1 MWERD
6 DMTQTTKTPNW
17 RCIPTLVAAWAVTA
31 VTLVTVP
38 AQAGVNDGVD
48 GLNAEQRAFAAR
60 TLAFIDDMDAKY
72 FARAA
77 EIDVDLKLES
87 KDFNY
92 DFARYETHVGR
103 GPAVEKIG
111 RMTGIIFEP
120 TGEVQEPTVFG
131 RYFGIDVHAKNP
143 KTGSLHAA
151 FLVQYYPD
159 GRSAVGGI
167 LNVLPGASHAE
178 DLATIKAALDEVFEK
193 HGVDGTPFRKRECE
207 GSDQNV
213 EHRFHRRPA
222 CVGGSFFGPNRMTV
236 TEDNFLFMTEA
247 YDRFV
252 GAFMT
257 IVEKRKD
264 EAYTDADIALQ
275 DAMRLNWFE
284 DQMFADPY
292 AASGITPYEV
302 WSLTFLPPVVKF

>member
-1 MWERD
+1 
-6 DMTQTTKTPNW
+6 MTQITKTPDW
-17 RCIPTLVAAWAVTA
+17 RFIPMLMAVWLVTA
-31 VTLVTVP
+31 LVVFP
-38 AQAGVNDGVD
+38 MAAHAGINDGVD
-48 GLNAEQRAFAAR
+48 GLNEAQQAFAAR
-60 TLAFIDDMDAKY
+60 TLKFIDEMDAKY

-77 EIDVDLKLES
+77 EIDPSLVLES

-92 DFARYETHVGR
+92 DFARYETRVGR
-103 GPAVEKIG
+103 GPDVEKIG
-111 RMTGIIFEP
+111 RLTGIVFEP
-120 TGEVQEPTVFG
+120 TSEIQSPTVFG
-131 RYFGIDVHAKNP
+131 RYYGIDVHAKNP
-143 KTGSLHAA
+143 KAGFLHAA

-167 LNVLPGASHAE
+167 LNVLPGASFDE
-178 DLATIKAALDEVFEK
+178 DLAMIKAALDEVFEK

-207 GSDQNV
+207 GTDQDV
-213 EHRFHRRPA
+213 DPRFHRRPA
-222 CVGGSFFGPNRMTV
+222 CVGGSFFGYPMMSV
-236 TEDNFLFMTEA
+236 TEENFLFMTEA

-252 GAFMT
+252 GTFLT

-264 EAYTDADIALQ
+264 EPYTDADIALQ

-302 WSLTFLPPVVKF
+302 WSLPFTPPVVKF

>member
-1 MWERD
+1 M
-6 DMTQTTKTPNW
+6 
-17 RCIPTLVAAWAVTA
+17 AAWAMTVA
-31 VTLVTVP
+31 VMLPMP
-38 AQAGVNDGVD
+38 AQAGINDGVD
-48 GLNAEQRAFAAR
+48 GLNEAQQAFAAR
-60 TLAFIDDMDAKY
+60 TLAFIDEMDAKY

-77 EIDVDLKLES
+77 EIDAGLVLES

-92 DFARYETHVGR
+92 DFARYETRVGR
-103 GPAVEKIG
+103 GPDVEKIG
-111 RMTGIIFEP
+111 RMIGIIFEP

-143 KTGSLHAA
+143 NVGFLHAA

-159 GRSAVGGI
+159 GKSAVGGI
-167 LNVLPGASHAE
+167 LSLLPGAAHEE
-178 DLATIKAALDEVFEK
+178 DLAMMKAALDEVFDK
-193 HGVDGTPFRKRECE
+193 HGVDGTPFRKRGCE

-213 EHRFHRRPA
+213 DPRFHRRPA
-222 CVGGSFFGPNRMTV
+222 CVGGSFFGYPMMSV

-247 YDRFV
+247 YDRFLET
-252 GAFMT
+252 FLM

-264 EAYTDADIALQ
+264 EHYTDADIALQ

-284 DQMFADPY
+284 DQMLADPY

-302 WSLTFLPPVVKF
+302 WALAFLPPVVKF